1 MPSLTNLSTTSPEL
15 HIEVRDDAL
24 PPPPPQ
30 APSAEAQVAR
40 ESSATS
46 SEATE
51 TDGSEESP
59 QENTIQRQIRVQV
72 QQQQSQSHGLGFSLP
87 EDLTHMD
94 DPMLSCRILLHVV
107 EGASGSC
114 TAIALL
120 SASASWN
127 LDRWRWLFVLLKFGI
142 SSVKAA
148 LAMHMA
154 FRFASARRT
163 DPGSSFFDSL
173 AVKALW
179 RRSVRLFP
187 AISLCLAKCYFISLC
202 YSVVEVMS
210 DADPAQVGSSGHL
223 LFLYI
228 AMFLFSTLLFMES
241 YSAPRRLIS
250 SAQLRAAELEVVAN
264 TKMQLPPPPP
274 SGRIRTGRY
283 GKLMPHTSLEA
294 GSSFSTCTI
303 CLDVFNDADDA
314 ARLPC
319 GHIFHSDC
327 LREWLR
333 VRLQCPFRCPV
344 ALGCQPSAAA
354 QYGGRHD
361 LPRSRRLDQQE
372 YDHSQRVP
380 PHRLRAGMSSSV
392 IGPAVNV

>member
-1 MPSLTNLSTTSPEL
+1 MPTLIAAAPEL
-15 HIEVRDDAL
+15 HIEVPEDSP

-30 APSAEAQVAR
+30 PPRMASQVVR
-40 ESSATS
+40 ESTATT
-46 SEATE
+46 SEAAE
-51 TDGSEESP
+51 TDASDESVMNP
-59 QENTIQRQIRVQV
+59 QLEDTRLPVSISVEQRGV
-72 QQQQSQSHGLGFSLP
+72 SFSLP
-87 EDLTHMD
+87 ADLTHMD
-94 DPMLSCRILLHVV
+94 DPMLSCRIILHVV

-120 SASASWN
+120 SASTSWN
-127 LDRWRWLFVLLKFGI
+127 MDRWRWLFVLFMFGI

-163 DPGSSFFDSL
+163 DSGSGFFDSL

-187 AISLCLAKCYFISLC
+187 AISLCLAKCYFISIC
-202 YSVVEVMS
+202 SAIVEVVT
-210 DADPAQVGSSGHL
+210 DDGATKVGPTGHL
-223 LFLYI
+223 LFLYVSL
-228 AMFLFSTLLFMES
+228 FLYSILLFLES
-241 YSAPRRLIS
+241 YSAPRRLLS
-250 SAQLRAAELEVVAN
+250 SPQQRGVELEVVAN
-264 TKMQLPPPPP
+264 AKMKLPPPPP

-283 GKLMPHTSLEA
+283 GKLMPHVA
-294 GSSFSTCTI
+294 VDVGSSFSTCTI
-303 CLDVFNDADDA
+303 CLDCFNDTDDA

-344 ALGCQPSAAA
+344 ALGGIQPTVA
-354 QYGGRHD
+354 QHYVGRHEA
-361 LPRSRRLDQQE
+361 PRSRRVDQQDLE
-372 YDHSQRVP
+372 HNERIHPHSL
-380 PHRLRAGMSSSV
+380 RLQVRNSNPVM
-392 IGPAVNV
+392 NV

>member
-1 MPSLTNLSTTSPEL
+1 MPTFIAAAPEM
-15 HIEVRDDAL
+15 HIEVPEDS
-24 PPPPPQ
+24 PPPPPPRMASQ
-30 APSAEAQVAR
+30 MAR
-40 ESSATS
+40 ESTQTS

-51 TDGSEESP
+51 TDVSEESVANLQP
-59 QENTIQRQIRVQV
+59 R
-72 QQQQSQSHGLGFSLP
+72 GLHVGISEPPRGLSFALP
-87 EDLTHMD
+87 SDVTYMD

-120 SASASWN
+120 SASTSWN
-127 LDRWRWLFVLLKFGI
+127 MDRWRWLFVLLKFGI
-142 SSVKAA
+142 SSVKAV

-163 DPGSSFFDSL
+163 DSGASFFDSL

-187 AISLCLAKCYFISLC
+187 AISLCLAKCYFISMI
-202 YSVVEVMS
+202 YSVVEVAR
-210 DADPAQVGSSGHL
+210 DDVDAQVGPTGHL
-223 LFLYI
+223 LFLYVSL
-228 AMFLFSTLLFMES
+228 FLFSILLFLES
-241 YSAPRRLIS
+241 YSAPRRLNS
-250 SAQLRAAELEVVAN
+250 SAQQRAVELEVVQN
-264 TKMQLPPPPP
+264 NKMRLPPPPP

-283 GKLMPHTSLEA
+283 GKLMPQAAIEI

-303 CLDVFNDADDA
+303 CLDCFNEADDA

-333 VRLQCPFRCPV
+333 VRLQCPFRCSV
-344 ALGCQPSAAA
+344 SLGGVQSAVGQNYA
-354 QYGGRHD
+354 GRHD
-361 LPRSRRLDQQE
+361 MPRRREELAVVGPQ
-372 YDHSQRVP
+372 
-380 PHRLRAGMSSSV
+380 PHLRL
-392 IGPAVNV
+392 AVRNNSTVLNV